1 MNKTNIAM
9 FPYSDISIA
18 FFISPHG
25 FGHASRASAVMDALW
40 RKRPEV
46 HFEIFTQVPLWF
58 FENSLSAPFSYHSC
72 LTDIGMAQKSSLHE
86 DLDKTLELLDRFLP
100 FEPSWVSRLAER
112 INRLKCRLVVSDIA
126 PLGIAVARK
135 ADVPSV
141 LVENFTWDWIYRQY
155 EAAKPQFG
163 EFAKYLQDIFTDANH
178 HVQTEPVCRLLKTEL
193 HTLPVSRALR
203 SSSAAIRKR
212 FDIDPDRPLVLI
224 TMGGIP
230 ERNRFID
237 LLRQQSHITF
247 IIPGGADSLKMNPN
261 VILFP
266 FDADV
271 YHPDLVQACDA
282 VIGKVGYST
291 LAEVYHA
298 GIPFGYIPRPKFRES
313 KQLSDYIARKMSGM
327 PIAADEFES
336 GHWISYVDD
345 LLALPRIS
353 RSSLNGSEQAADYL
367 AGLM

>member
-1 MNKTNIAM
+1 MKL
-9 FPYSDISIA
+9 PDIYIA

-25 FGHASRASAVMDALW
+25 FGHAARASAVMDALW
-40 RKRPEV
+40 LKRPEV
-46 HFEIFTQVPLWF
+46 RFEIFTKVPVWF
-58 FENSLSAPFSYHSC
+58 FENSLSAPFKYHSC

-86 DLDKTLELLDRFLP
+86 DLDQTIEQLNRFLP
-100 FEPSWVSRLAER
+100 FEPLWSARLAER
-112 INRLKCRLVVSDIA
+112 IKRLKCRLLVSDIA

-135 ADVPSV
+135 AGVPSV

-155 EAAKPQFG
+155 EAAKPKFG
-163 EFAKYLQDIFTDANH
+163 EFANYLQAIFADTDH
-178 HVQTEPVCRLLKTEL
+178 HIQTEPVCRPLKTEL

-203 SSSAAIRKR
+203 SSSAAIRKC
-212 FDIDPDRPLVLI
+212 FQIDSDHPMVLI

-230 ERNRFID
+230 TQNRFID
-237 LLRQQSHITF
+237 LLRHQSHITF
-247 IIPGGADSLKMNPN
+247 IIPGGAECLTMNTN
-261 VILFP
+261 VIRFP

-313 KQLSDYIARKMSGM
+313 EKLTAFIANKMNGM
-327 PIAADEFES
+327 EIDADEYES
-336 GHWISYVDD
+336 GHWISRVDD
-345 LLALPRIS
+345 LLALPRIN
-353 RSSLNGSEQAADYL
+353 RSSLNGSEQVADYL
-367 AGLM
+367 SRLI